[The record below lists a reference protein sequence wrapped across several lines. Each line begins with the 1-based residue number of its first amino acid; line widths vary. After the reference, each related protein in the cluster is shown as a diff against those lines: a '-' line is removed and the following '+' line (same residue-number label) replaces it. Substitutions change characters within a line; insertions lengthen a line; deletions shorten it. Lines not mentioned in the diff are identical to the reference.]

1 MSAVMPSS
9 RMSIED
15 LLRPVA
21 RYWWLWG
28 MFGVL
33 SIAAGV
39 IALANPGLSLVALG
53 VLFGVWLIMVGF
65 FDLLAGLTA
74 DDAGTARRVFAVV
87 LGVISLIAGVMSLR
101 LPGAG
106 LLALVVVVGSYLI
119 VAGALQIA
127 SAVGDEHP
135 ALVVAIGL
143 VNLVVGVLILA
154 LPDISM
160 VTFALLFG
168 IALIVR
174 GAVALATAVQLRRLS
189 SPSEARTARAPHSSA
204 SSIGA

>member
-1 MSAVMPSS
+1 
-9 RMSIED
+9 
-15 LLRPVA
+15 
-21 RYWWLWG
+21 
-28 MFGVL
+28 
-33 SIAAGV
+33 
-39 IALANPGLSLVALG
+39 
-53 VLFGVWLIMVGF
+53 
-65 FDLLAGLTA
+65 
-74 DDAGTARRVFAVV
+74 
-87 LGVISLIAGVMSLR
+87 
-101 LPGAG
+101 
-106 LLALVVVVGSYLI
+106 VVGSYLI